1 MLGYMKWHLYLLVD
15 ELTLLTNQQSANWR
29 FIIRMTNWR
38 LTNQRS
44 VNNADI
50 HLANEDYRKTEKV
63 EILSFVLKAP
73 KICHGSL
80 KSPTTMTR
88 VIVSQQHQ
96 NKMVE
101 YTFHWKYIW
110 SKLPKLFI
118 EGDFSKTFLEFFIH
132 FHTLVILHLYRKS

>member
-1 MLGYMKWHLYLLVD
+1 MLGYMKWCLYLLVD
-15 ELTLLTNQQSANWR
+15 EWRWQTNNWPNRR
-29 FIIRMTNWR
+29 FIIRLTNWR

-50 HLANEDYRKTEKV
+50 HLANEDCRKTEKV

-73 KICHGSL
+73 KTCHGSL

-88 VIVSQQHQ
+88 GFVSQQHQ

-101 YTFHWKYIW
+101 YTFHWKYNW
-110 SKLPKLFI
+110 SKLQKLFI
-118 EGDFSKTFLEFFIH
+118 EGDFSKKFLEFCIFI
-132 FHTLVILHLYRKS
+132 TLC